1 MSVLRI
7 SGKSRSAGS
16 PPPISP
22 PSSLRRLLRRL
33 LRRGFLLRR
42 LLRLGY
48 EGQEGFGGQDGGQDD
63 RQAGPATGSFKGLH
77 AASKILA
84 ALAIED
90 LLVEEDAGVP
100 SSR

>member
-7 SGKSRSAGS
+7 SGKSRSSGT
-16 PPPISP
+16 PPPFSP
-22 PSSLRRLLRRL
+22 PSSLRR
-33 LRRGFLLRR
+33 LLRR